1 MGNTN
6 NEWGNY
12 YPEKNGHWSSLKKP
26 EPKVLTI
33 QDLFPR
39 IERWGIGWS
48 PVLQTLKQIAEF
60 KPSYPPYDIIRKDDD
75 YTIVVAVAGIKKHE
89 LQITLEGRTLIVAAG
104 TDTSEDPVGEVVHH
118 GIAQRDFKLTFAL
131 AEYIEVKSAS
141 LEDGLLTINLR
152 MERPDGLK
160 RKTIKID

>member
-1 MGNTN
+1 MN
-6 NEWGNY
+6 NPNQWPKNH
-12 YPEKNGHWSSLKKP
+12 YPEKDGHWSSLKKP

-48 PVLQTLKQIAEF
+48 PVLQTLKTISDI
-60 KPSYPPYDIIRKDDD
+60 KPSYPPYDIIRKEDD

-89 LQITLEGRTLIVAAG
+89 LALTLDGRSLIVAAA

-131 AEYIEVKSAS
+131 AEHVNVKSAA
-141 LEDGLLTINLR
+141 LEDGLLTIK
-152 MERPDGLK
+152 LK
-160 RKTIKID
+160 LELPKHLEPKSIKID

>member
-1 MGNTN
+1 MSNTSNTWN
-6 NEWGNY
+6 NP

-48 PVLQTLKQIAEF
+48 PVLQTLKTISDI
-60 KPSYPPYDIIRKDDD
+60 KPSYPPYDIIRKEDD

-89 LQITLEGRTLIVAAG
+89 LALTLDGRSLIVAAA

-131 AEYIEVKSAS
+131 AEHVNVKSAA
-141 LEDGLLTINLR
+141 LEDGLLTIK
-152 MERPDGLK
+152 LK
-160 RKTIKID
+160 LELPKHLEPKSIKID

>member
-1 MGNTN
+1 MSNTN
-6 NEWGNY
+6 SWPKNQF
-12 YPEKNGHWSSLKKP
+12 PEKDGHWSSLKKP

-48 PVLQTLKQIAEF
+48 PVLQTLKTISDT

-75 YTIVVAVAGIKKHE
+75 YTIVMAIAGIKKHE
-89 LQITLEGRTLIVAAG
+89 LQITLDGRSLIVAAA
-104 TDTSEDPVGEVVHH
+104 TDTSEDSVGEVVHH

-131 AEYIEVKSAS
+131 AEHVVVKSAG
-141 LEDGLLTINLR
+141 LEDGLLTIK
-152 MERPDGLK
+152 LK
-160 RKTIKID
+160 LELPKHLEPKTIKID

>member
-60 KPSYPPYDIIRKDDD
+60 KPSYPPYDIIRKNDD

-141 LEDGLLTINLR
+141 LEDGLLTINLK
-152 MERPDGLK
+152 MERPDELK
-160 RKTIKID
+160 PKVIKID